1 MSRTLQLKRYANTV
15 VATTTGAPGELIIDN
30 TNHILTIHDGLTPG
44 GYPIGSTDNVART
57 LANSA
62 IRQANIAIIL
72 AQTAFNQSNAQA
84 LVEASLSFTTAAYGQ
99 ANIASAIANTVS
111 GNTNYLQ
118 GGLNTANANI
128 SYIIGVNAWQNTVDQ
143 IQNANMV
150 SVQALANTDYTT
162 LIVSAG
168 VYGNSTNIPV
178 ITLTANGRVSSIT
191 NTTIGGSFTGA
202 LATGNTL
209 TSNNGLYVTNNF
221 TGTYADGIVVDYVS
235 GIGRIS
241 VGPSDQITFYTGGPN
256 TTPIVNLYSNGTI
269 TTTNVSTSGLI
280 TTTGN
285 GIGYATGSGG
295 TIAQITSRVTGV
307 TLNKPSGQITLFS
320 QAMANNTSNTFV
332 LTNSTISA
340 NDFLMINHWS
350 GGTLGNYHFASNTS
364 AGQANV
370 TIRSFS
376 TVATESPI
384 LQYVIIKG
392 AAS

>member
-1 MSRTLQLKRYANTV
+1 
-15 VATTTGAPGELIIDN
+15 
-30 TNHILTIHDGLTPG
+30 
-44 GYPIGSTDNVART
+44 
-57 LANSA
+57 
-62 IRQANIAIIL
+62 
-72 AQTAFNQSNAQA
+72 
-84 LVEASLSFTTAAYGQ
+84 
-99 ANIASAIANTVS
+99 
-111 GNTNYLQ
+111 
-118 GGLNTANANI
+118 
-128 SYIIGVNAWQNTVDQ
+128 
-143 IQNANMV
+143 MV